1 MGTGGGKQGGGC
13 DGCLTR
19 TPWATLVALLM
30 CWAGVA
36 VFCGTMYRGINVTL
50 RLLQDV
56 FKIDRDME
64 WVQPTQLAFVILG
77 ASMAAIALMIL
88 VSSFLVTGATRAE
101 VYRSHVGRVGGRVAT
116 ACFIFITYILLV
128 AWILV
133 LFCCIIVTV
142 FYTLSWGTIYIDV
155 IWNFNFQYFNI
166 SGVCSTKEIQWDQ
179 GSIDFYPFNFLF
191 PEGSQRVNMLV
202 EGPEIKQFCID
213 YVQRAEIMFLLATA
227 ACVLVIMSLV
237 HFLMTL
243 SANYVHIRGHDKFT
257 DLLVCVILCI
267 VQWKFLNLVFQDL
280 HNMDVTSESV
290 QLTELDNNKYVGAGW
305 QNGGHHGIQE
315 YTM

>member
-1 MGTGGGKQGGGC
+1 MGAGGGKQGGC

-142 FYTLSWGTIYIDV
+142 FYTLSWGKIVLTKKLK
-155 IWNFNFQYFNI
+155 FKTQI

-213 YVQRAEIMFLLATA
+213 YVQRAEIMFLIATA
-227 ACVLVIMSLV
+227 ACVQVILSLV
-237 HFLMTL
+237 HFLMSL
-243 SANYVHIRGHDKFT
+243 SGNYVHIRGHDKFT
-257 DLLVCVILCI
+257 DLLVRFY
-267 VQWKFLNLVFQDL
+267 FLGSHFAIHHSNLGTCFF
-280 HNMDVTSESV
+280 
-290 QLTELDNNKYVGAGW
+290 
-305 QNGGHHGIQE
+305 
-315 YTM
+315 

>member
-1 MGTGGGKQGGGC
+1 MGRGGGKQGGGC

-128 AWILV
+128 AWLLV

-142 FYTLSWGTIYIDV
+142 FYTLSWG
-155 IWNFNFQYFNI
+155 
-166 SGVCSTKEIQWDQ
+166 VCSTKEIQWDQ
-179 GSIDFYPFNFLF
+179 GAIDFYPFNFLF

-257 DLLVCVILCI
+257 DLL
-267 VQWKFLNLVFQDL
+267 DL

>member
-1 MGTGGGKQGGGC
+1 MVKQGGGC

-128 AWILV
+128 AWLLV

-142 FYTLSWGTIYIDV
+142 FYTLSWG
-155 IWNFNFQYFNI
+155 
-166 SGVCSTKEIQWDQ
+166 VCSTKEIQWDQ
-179 GSIDFYPFNFLF
+179 GAIDFYPFNFLF

-257 DLLVCVILCI
+257 DLL
-267 VQWKFLNLVFQDL
+267 DL

-290 QLTELDNNKYVGAGW
+290 QLTELDNNKYVGYM